1 MLGLRQVQCPGTNA
15 EGISGRHSRSIHW
28 PEDRTHIERVWKE
41 GNGDC
46 RQELVLIGRDMDPQ
60 ALTTMLDECLLTDEE
75 LSTDKGAWHLRFTD
89 PFPEWTLE
97 SDGMAG

>member
-1 MLGLRQVQCPGTNA
+1 MASLNRRADASSCQRVSSKRA
-15 EGISGRHSRSIHW
+15 A
-28 PEDRTHIERVWKE
+28 EDRTHIERVWKE

-75 LSTDKGAWHLRFTD
+75 LSTDEGAWHLRFTD